1 MVYLKAAQPR
11 PIVPWSLNLSSSS
24 CISSKSLL
32 SFVLLHADDNASTSS
47 YDMEQGDAA
56 QDAQRA
62 NDVMR
67 QHWNNAVRTE
77 FDVPAYYTSVAV
89 LLIRWADR
97 FDESLGIG
105 KQVQQT
111 TSIYKMLLPLC

>member
-1 MVYLKAAQPR
+1 MVYLKAAQHR

-32 SFVLLHADDNASTSS
+32 SFVLPHADDNASTSS

-67 QHWNNAVRTE
+67 QHWNDAVRE
-77 FDVPAYYTSVAV
+77 ELSVPSYYTSVAV
-89 LLIRWADR
+89 LLIHWADR
-97 FDESLGIG
+97 LDESLESG
-105 KQVQQT
+105 KQVR
-111 TSIYKMLLPLC
+111 